1 MQASVAP
8 AQSGTSSQGLGRG
21 PFLAVAGMILV
32 AVVAG
37 AVISQAGKG
46 SPNGTMAPTS
56 TSRGA
61 PTYPPGG
68 GPGSTPFVPAET
80 PFVPSG
86 GVTSAALGDAVGITC
101 DGDPCMDV
109 TVAKVEF
116 KSTYKDPDGYYN
128 DVPDTKGNVFMAVYI
143 TYKATG
149 SNAYYNLF
157 DWNVYVNDTAV
168 DDFAYV
174 LHGPSP
180 ELGSGALSVDKMAAG
195 WRIWEVSAKGHVT
208 IEYQPGSNDAIF
220 EVTLRK

>member
-1 MQASVAP
+1 M
-8 AQSGTSSQGLGRG
+8 
-21 PFLAVAGMILV
+21 
-32 AVVAG
+32 
-37 AVISQAGKG
+37 
-46 SPNGTMAPTS
+46 
-56 TSRGA
+56 
-61 PTYPPGG
+61 
-68 GPGSTPFVPAET
+68 
-80 PFVPSG
+80 PSG

-116 KSTYKDPDGYYN
+116 KSTYKDPEGYYN

-149 SNAYYNLF
+149 SNADYNLF

-168 DDFAYV
+168 DNFAYV

-180 ELGSGALSVDKMAAG
+180 ELGSGDLSVGKMAAG
-195 WRIWEVSAKGHVT
+195 WIVWEVPSKGHVT
-208 IEYQPGSNDAIF
+208 IEYQPGGNEAIF